1 VSSPSIEGIVAR
13 LAALE
18 DERAILQTLYRY
30 GHALDY
36 GREQDWVECF
46 TEDGVFEVRSR
57 SGETFVRA
65 EGREQLLAF
74 AVGHTRPPA
83 AYHKHLV
90 ADPAIEVDGDAANV
104 DSYFARV
111 DAEDEG
117 EGGHA
122 SIVAMGRYRDRL
134 VRCPDRV
141 WRMSLRLA
149 EMQNR

>member
-1 VSSPSIEGIVAR
+1 VSSPSIDEIATR
-13 LAALE
+13 LAVLE
-18 DERAILQTLYRY
+18 DERAILQTLYRC

-36 GREQDWVECF
+36 GRERDWVDCF

-65 EGREQLLAF
+65 EGSEQLLAF

-83 AYHKHLV
+83 AYHKHFV
-90 ADPAIEVDGDAANV
+90 ADPVVELDGDLASV

-111 DAEDEG
+111 DAADEG
-117 EGGHA
+117 GLA
-122 SIVAMGRYRDRL
+122 AIVAMGRYRDRL
-134 VRCPDRV
+134 VRCPDGV